1 MTTSATVR
9 GASFHQHK
17 HLQSSYNYYHLL
29 AATNLQIPQL
39 RNHGMVSL
47 YMRMHSRHKQLTA
60 ACLSAHMRPRRFL
73 LRFLRM
79 RELYCAL
86 WPLSR
91 CYNTHAIV
99 NTNCFQSQGYSLLCA
114 RYNKLTN
121 HKRPLGNWNS

>member
-39 RNHGMVSL
+39 RNYGMVSL

-60 ACLSAHMRPRRFL
+60 ACLSAHTCDRDAFCCAFCACANCTAR
-73 LRFLRM
+73 
-79 RELYCAL
+79 AL
-86 WPLSR
+86 WPPPLSR
-91 CYNTHAIV
+91 CV
-99 NTNCFQSQGYSLLCA
+99 NTNFFQSQGYSLLYA